1 MSSDSDDAL
10 RERAAFDENAA
21 EILRLAVE
29 KGLISHHD
37 AEAVVSDI
45 RNRITAQSPSRRA
58 PSAVEA
64 LSDLG
69 VLDPDTLHSLAE
81 QLGMAHRAEPASE
94 APLEGPG
101 GNAFA
106 DPFDVPPV
114 KNWDRYELLSFIGRG
129 GMGDVWKARD
139 PRLGRFVAI
148 KFLRRDTPEIAHR
161 FAREAQVQ
169 ARIDHDNVCQVY
181 EVGDVDGH
189 AYIAMQYIS
198 GGSLKEISDLV
209 SVRDKVE
216 IMVDVA
222 DALHAAHQAGLI
234 HRDVKPAN
242 ILVER
247 SDDDGWRPFVV
258 DFGIARDVDSRGDVT
273 QSGMV
278 LGTPAFAAPEQVRGE
293 TRTLDRRT
301 DVYSLGAT
309 LYWFL
314 TDRPP
319 YDGGYPE
326 VLAGITDRE
335 PQPPHR
341 LNPEIPVDL
350 ETIVLKC
357 LEKVP
362 DRRYPTAREVSEDL
376 RRFLLGE
383 PITARPASLIYK
395 ITKKVRKHRGLA
407 SAGVAVALAFALV
420 TGLSLRTNLLARRQ
434 AAIAQRLLQ
443 QVSEIESLVRVH
455 SMMPLHD
462 RREETRLIRSRIG
475 EIEREMARLGEL
487 SVGPGHYALG
497 RGHLALQD
505 YNAALDHLE
514 AAMAAGYRTP
524 TVSYTLGL
532 ALGRLYERRL
542 QEARQLDN
550 QALREAFLRD
560 IESSYR
566 DPALE
571 HLRSSRASATEVVAH
586 AEGLIAYYEGRY
598 SEALAK
604 ARAAF
609 EHAGWLYE
617 AKKLE
622 GDIHLE
628 LGTESSFRG
637 EYENALIEFGR
648 AGEAY
653 MTAAGIARSDAG
665 IYQGDCSRWF
675 QAMEVEVR
683 RGHAAVDEFT
693 NALGLCNQSL
703 QVDPD
708 RAEIHELLA
717 RLHWRWADV
726 VHDRGGDPDPHLDR
740 AITAARRAIEIDP
753 TSAAAH
759 FALGGALT
767 VSGLHQLAQG
777 LDPRPTFTHAIE
789 SLQQAVEHEPT
800 RALAWDDLGYAH
812 ERVARY
818 EMSIGLDPRPSLERA
833 AASFRRAI
841 ELNSAYANAHNNL
854 GIALWRQA
862 YYELRT
868 GLDPEP
874 SLDQA
879 LRAFAAATDLN
890 PNYAYAYANQGLA
903 YRTKALR
910 AFEQGRDPTPWLD
923 QARSSFARATDINPN
938 IYWSYFEQAAVEL
951 LAARWAVGRGSDP
964 APLFGAAQRAS
975 RRAIEVNPQNATAYQ
990 TAAEVHR
997 WRAEWLLGATGDVG
1011 PEVAAGRRLTADA
1024 LRLNPALANA
1034 MITDAALILVEA
1046 QTRDQVDERRRLI
1059 QDAIARL
1066 DRAAEANPLTADE
1079 IAVLRRRAQEMNSW
1093 SPSQTRD

>member
-1 MSSDSDDAL
+1 MDSSSDDAL

-29 KGLISHHD
+29 KGLISRHD
-37 AEAVVSDI
+37 ADVAVSDI
-45 RNRITAQSPSRRA
+45 RTRITAESSPRET
-58 PSAVEA
+58 PSVVDA

-69 VLDPDTLHSLAE
+69 VLDHDTLHSLAE
-81 QLGMAHRAEPASE
+81 QLGLLHGATSSPGASTDRS
-94 APLEGPG
+94 GDDT
-101 GNAFA
+101 FS
-106 DPFDVPPV
+106 DPFDLPPV
-114 KNWDRYELLSFIGRG
+114 KNWDRYELVSFVGRG

-198 GGSLKEISDLV
+198 GGSLKEISDLATI
-209 SVRDKVE
+209 RDKVG

-242 ILVER
+242 ILVEHA
-247 SDDDGWRPFVV
+247 DDGGWRPFVV
-258 DFGIARDVDSRGDVT
+258 DFGIARDLDSRGDVT

-309 LYWFL
+309 VYWFL

-341 LNPEIPVDL
+341 LNPQIPVDL

-357 LEKVP
+357 LEKEP

-376 RRFLLGE
+376 RRFLSGE
-383 PITARPASLIYK
+383 AITARPASLIYK
-395 ITKKVRKHRGLA
+395 ITKKVRKHRGIA
-407 SAGVAVALAFALV
+407 SAAVAVVLAFALV
-420 TGLSLRTNLLARRQ
+420 TGLSLRTNLQARRQ
-434 AAIAQRLLQ
+434 AAIAQRLLE
-443 QVSEIESLVRVH
+443 QVSEIEGLVRTT

-462 RREETRLIRSRIG
+462 RREEERLIRSRMG
-475 EIEREMARLGEL
+475 SIEQEMARLGDL
-487 SVGPGHYALG
+487 SLGPGHYALG
-497 RGHLALQD
+497 RGYLALQD
-505 YNAALDHLE
+505 YDTALEHLE
-514 AAMAAGYRTP
+514 AAVATGYRTP
-524 TVSYTLGL
+524 AVSYTLGL
-532 ALGRLYERRL
+532 VLGSLYEREL

-550 QALREAFLRD
+550 EALREAFLRD
-560 IESSYR
+560 IETRYR
-566 DPALE
+566 EPALE
-571 HLRSSRASATEVVAH
+571 HLRSSRTSSTEVASY
-586 AEGLIAYYEGRY
+586 AEGLIAYYEGQY
-598 SEALAK
+598 DEALAK
-604 ARAAF
+604 ARDAF
-609 EHAGWLYE
+609 TSAGWLYE

-622 GDIHLE
+622 GDIYLE
-628 LGTESSFRG
+628 IGTENSFRG
-637 EYENALIEFGR
+637 QYEDALREFER

-653 MTAAGIARSDAG
+653 TTAATIARSDAS
-665 IYQGDCSRWF
+665 IYEGNCARWF
-675 QAMEVEVR
+675 HAMEAEVR
-683 RGHAAVDEFT
+683 RGHPAVDEFT
-693 NALGLCNQSL
+693 NALSACGQSL

-726 VHDRGGDPDPHLDR
+726 VHDRGGDPGPHLER
-740 AITAARRAIEIDP
+740 AVAAAGRAIEINP
-753 TSAAAH
+753 TSASAH
-759 FALGGALT
+759 FAMGGALT

-789 SLQQAVEHEPT
+789 SLERAVEHDPT

-818 EMSIGLDPRPSLERA
+818 EMSIGLDPRSSLERA
-833 AASFRRAI
+833 ATSFRRAI
-841 ELNSAYANAHNNL
+841 ELNPGYANAHNNL
-854 GIALWRQA
+854 GIALWRQG
-862 YYELRT
+862 YYELRAD
-868 GLDPEP
+868 LDPEP

-879 LRAFAAATDLN
+879 LEAFGAATELN
-890 PNYAYAYANQGLA
+890 PHYAYAYANQGLA
-903 YRTKALR
+903 FRTKALH
-910 AFEQGRDPTPWLD
+910 AFGQGRDPTPWLD
-923 QARSSFARATDINPN
+923 QARSSLARATDINPN
-938 IYWSYFEQAAVEL
+938 IFWSYPEQASVEL
-951 LAARWAVGRGSDP
+951 LSARWAMDRGSDP
-964 APLFGAAQRAS
+964 GPLFDRAERAAA
-975 RRAIEVNPQNATAYQ
+975 RAIEVNPKNAAAYQ

-997 WRAEWLLGATGDVG
+997 WRAEWLVGARGDARQD
-1011 PEVAAGRRLTADA
+1011 VATGRRLTADA

-1034 MITDAALILVEA
+1034 MVTDAALILVDA
-1046 QTRDQVDERRRLI
+1046 QTPDRSPDRDQMIGE
-1059 QDAIARL
+1059 AIASL
-1066 DRAAEANPLTADE
+1066 DRAAQVNPLTGIE
-1079 IAVLRRRAQEMNSW
+1079 VEELRRRALELRSGA
-1093 SPSQTRD
+1093 PSQTRE

>member
-1 MSSDSDDAL
+1 MSSSSDDAL

-37 AEAVVSDI
+37 AEAAVSDI
-45 RNRITAQSPSRRA
+45 RNRITAQSPTRA
-58 PSAVEA
+58 AHSVVEA
-64 LSDLG
+64 LSDIG

-81 QLGMAHRAEPASE
+81 QLGMVKGSE
-94 APLEGPG
+94 SPPDGADGD
-101 GNAFA
+101 AFA

-114 KNWDRYELLSFIGRG
+114 KNWDRYELVSFIGRG

-209 SVRDKVE
+209 TVREKVE

-247 SDDDGWRPFVV
+247 TDDEDWRPFVV

-341 LNPEIPVDL
+341 LNPDIPVDL

-357 LEKVP
+357 LEKEP
-362 DRRYPTAREVSEDL
+362 SRRYPTAREVSEDL
-376 RRFLLGE
+376 RRFLSGE
-383 PITARPASLIYK
+383 PITARPASLVYK

-407 SAGVAVALAFALV
+407 SAAVAIALAFALV
-420 TGLSLRTNLLARRQ
+420 TGLSLRTNLQARRQ

-443 QVSEIESLVRVH
+443 QVSEIESLVRVN

-462 RREETRLIRSRIG
+462 RREETILIRSRMGAIES
-475 EIEREMARLGEL
+475 EIERLGEL

-497 RGHLALQD
+497 RAHLALQD
-505 YNAALDHLE
+505 YSTALEHLD
-514 AAMAAGYRTP
+514 AAMEAGYRTP
-524 TVSYTLGL
+524 AVSYTLGL
-532 ALGRLYERRL
+532 VLGHLYERRL
-542 QEARQLDN
+542 QESRQLDDE
-550 QALREAFLRD
+550 AVREAFLRD
-560 IESSYR
+560 IESTYR
-566 DPALE
+566 DPALD
-571 HLRSSRASATEVVAH
+571 HLRSSRASVTEVVAH
-586 AEGLIAYYEGRY
+586 AEALIAYYESRY
-598 SEALAK
+598 DEALTK
-604 ARAAF
+604 ARTAF
-609 EHAGWLYE
+609 EHAPWLYE
-617 AKKLE
+617 AKRLE
-622 GDIHLE
+622 GDIHVE

-637 EYENALIEFGR
+637 DYDDALLELGR

-653 MTAAGIARSDAG
+653 ATAAEIARSDAT

-683 RGHAAVDEFT
+683 RGDAAVDEYT
-693 NALGLCNQSL
+693 NALRLCSQSL

-717 RLHWRWADV
+717 RLHWRRADV
-726 VHDRGGDPDPHLDR
+726 VHDGGGDPGPYLDR
-740 AITAARRAIEIDP
+740 AVTAARRAIEIEP
-753 TSAAAH
+753 TSAAAY

-767 VSGLHQLAQG
+767 VAGLHQLDQG
-777 LDPRPTFTHAIE
+777 VDPRPTFTDAID
-789 SLQQAVEHEPT
+789 SLQRAVEHEPT

-812 ERVARY
+812 ERIARY
-818 EMSIGLDPRPSLERA
+818 EMTVGLDPRPSLERA
-833 AASFRRAI
+833 AAAFRRAI
-841 ELNSAYANAHNNL
+841 QLNAAYANAHNNL
-854 GIALWRQA
+854 GIALWRQG
-862 YYELRT
+862 YFELRT

-903 YRTKALR
+903 CRTRALH
-910 AFEQGRDPTPWLD
+910 AFRQGRDPTPWID
-923 QARSSFARATDINPN
+923 QARASFARATDINPN

-951 LAARWAVGRGSDP
+951 LAARWTVARGSDP
-964 APLFGAAQRAS
+964 APLFAAAQRAS
-975 RRAIEVNPQNATAYQ
+975 ARAIEVNPQNATAYQ

-997 WRAEWLLGATGDVG
+997 WRAEWLLGAKRDVRS
-1011 PEVAAGRRLTADA
+1011 EVAAGRRFTADA
-1024 LRLNPALANA
+1024 LRLNPNLANA
-1034 MITDAALILVEA
+1034 MITDAALILIDAEA
-1046 QTRDQVDERRRLI
+1046 RDSSRERRGLTE
-1059 QDAIARL
+1059 DALACL
-1066 DRAAEANPLTADE
+1066 DRAAEANPLTAEE
-1079 IAVLRRRAQEMNSW
+1079 IEGLRRRAQGLRTGALGQEAW
-1093 SPSQTRD
+1093 

>member
-1 MSSDSDDAL
+1 V
-10 RERAAFDENAA
+10 FDENAA

-37 AEAVVSDI
+37 AETAVSDI
-45 RNRITAQSPSRRA
+45 RDRITAQSSSRESPSV
-58 PSAVEA
+58 VEA
-64 LSDLG
+64 LKDVG
-69 VLDPDTLHSLAE
+69 VLDPDTLDSLAE
-81 QLGMAHRAEPASE
+81 QLGVVGGVTPPSD
-94 APLEGPG
+94 APPEGVG
-101 GNAFA
+101 GDAFA

-114 KNWDRYELLSFIGRG
+114 KNWDRYELVSFIGRG

-148 KFLRRDTPEIAHR
+148 KFLRRDTPEIARR

-181 EVGDVDGH
+181 EVGDVEGH

-198 GGSLKEISDLV
+198 GGSLKEIRDLAT
-209 SVRDKVE
+209 VRDKVE

-222 DALHAAHQAGLI
+222 DGLHAAHQAGLI

-242 ILVER
+242 VLVER
-247 SDDDGWRPFVV
+247 TDDDDWRPFVV

-293 TRTLDRRT
+293 TRNLDRRT

-357 LEKVP
+357 LEKEP
-362 DRRYPTAREVSEDL
+362 DRRYSTAREVSEDL
-376 RRFLLGE
+376 RRFLSGE

-395 ITKKVRKHRGLA
+395 ITKKVRKHRGLTT
-407 SAGVAVALAFALV
+407 AGVAVVLAFALV
-420 TGLSLRTNLLARRQ
+420 TGVSVRTNLQARRQ
-434 AAIAQRLLQ
+434 AAIAQGLLE
-443 QVSEIESLVRVH
+443 QVSEIESLVRVN

-462 RREETRLIRSRIG
+462 RREETRLVRSRMA
-475 EIEREMARLGEL
+475 EIEEEMVRLGDL
-487 SVGPGHYALG
+487 SLGPGHYALG
-497 RGHLALQD
+497 RAHLALQGYD
-505 YNAALDHLE
+505 AALEHLE
-514 AAMAAGYRTP
+514 AATASGYRTP
-524 TVSYTLGL
+524 AVSYTLGL
-532 ALGRLYERRL
+532 VLGSLYERRL

-550 QALREAFLRD
+550 DALREAFLSD
-560 IESSYR
+560 IESAYR
-566 DPALE
+566 EPALE
-571 HLRSSRASATEVVAH
+571 NLRSSRASATEVVAH
-586 AEGLIAYYEGRY
+586 AEGLIAFYEGRY
-598 SEALAK
+598 DEALTK
-604 ARAAF
+604 TRSAF
-609 EHAGWLYE
+609 EHAPWLYE

-622 GDIHLE
+622 GDIYLE
-628 LGTESSFRG
+628 LGSEGSFRG
-637 EYENALIEFGR
+637 DYEDALLDLSR

-653 MTAAGIARSDAG
+653 AAAAAIARSDAS

-675 QAMEVEVR
+675 QAMGAEVR
-683 RGHAAVDEFT
+683 RGHAAVDEYT
-693 NALGLCNQSL
+693 NALRLCNLSL
-703 QVDPD
+703 DPD

-726 VHDRGGDPDPHLDR
+726 VHDGGGDPGPYLDR
-740 AITAARRAIEIDP
+740 AVTAARRAIEIAP
-753 TSAAAH
+753 TSASAH
-759 FALGGALT
+759 FAMGGALT
-767 VSGLHQLAQG
+767 VSGLQLLDQG
-777 LDPRPTFTHAIE
+777 VDPRPTLDKAIE
-789 SLQQAVEHEPT
+789 SLGRAVEHEPT

-812 ERVARY
+812 ERIARY

-833 AASFRRAI
+833 ANSFRRAI
-841 ELNSAYANAHNNL
+841 QLNPAYANAKNNL
-854 GIALWRQA
+854 GIALWRQG

-868 GLDPEP
+868 GLDPQS

-879 LRAFAAATDLN
+879 LGAFAAATDLN

-903 YRTKALR
+903 YRTKALHR
-910 AFEQGRDPTPWLD
+910 FQEGHDPTPWLD
-923 QARSSFARATDINPN
+923 QARSSFAQATDINPN

-964 APLFGAAQRAS
+964 APLFDAAQRAS
-975 RRAIEVNPQNATAYQ
+975 ARAIEVNPQNAAAYQ

-997 WRAEWLLGATGDVG
+997 WRANWLRSENRDVRG
-1011 PEVAAGRRLTADA
+1011 EVATGRRLTAES

-1034 MITDAALILVEA
+1034 MISDAALILIEA
-1046 QTRDQVDERRRLI
+1046 EARDSHSERRRMTD
-1059 QDAIARL
+1059 DALARL
-1066 DRAAEANPLTADE
+1066 DRAAETNPLNADE
-1079 IAVLRRRAQEMNSW
+1079 IEELRREAHLLRSVNF
-1093 SPSQTRD
+1093 TH